1 MPTPLAHALGGL
13 AAGALVS
20 GTTTRTLT
28 VGRRKVPVLV
38 AWSLCGMLPDLD
50 FLIGVHQGVTHSLGA
65 LLVVAIA
72 TQVLEPRR
80 PVLWVA
86 AAAAYGSHL
95 VLDWLGSDTVAPI
108 GIMALWPFD
117 RGFYLSPYE
126 WFLPVCRDFWLVTC
140 WADLA
145 QAVTWEL
152 IVLGPVVFAA
162 LLLCQFRRGRT
173 H

>member
-1 MPTPLAHALGGL
+1 M
-13 AAGALVS
+13 
-20 GTTTRTLT
+20 
-28 VGRRKVPVLV
+28 
-38 AWSLCGMLPDLD
+38 
-50 FLIGVHQGVTHSLGA
+50 
-65 LLVVAIA
+65 
-72 TQVLEPRR
+72 
-80 PVLWVA
+80 
-86 AAAAYGSHL
+86 
-95 VLDWLGSDTVAPI
+95 API

-140 WADLA
+140 WADLV

-152 IVLGPVVFAA
+152 IVLGPLVFAA